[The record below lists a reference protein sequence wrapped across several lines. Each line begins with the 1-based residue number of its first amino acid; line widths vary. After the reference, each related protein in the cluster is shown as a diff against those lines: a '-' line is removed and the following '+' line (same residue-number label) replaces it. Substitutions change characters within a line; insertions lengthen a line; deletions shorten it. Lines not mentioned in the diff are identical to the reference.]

1 MPPAHDRGAEGAPAA
16 APGPP
21 GTRRP
26 APYSRGYMYGT
37 NVETISSQV
46 LPEAQ
51 QAAARAGTLKPYDQ
65 TNVNPSWAWTAGAGI
80 STAEDLARFVPALV
94 DGGLLAAPLQRQR
107 LDSIRPRDPSDP
119 ASPGYGYALA
129 QFGPMYGH
137 TGELPGY
144 NSFMGHDPVRQ
155 NTVVTWTNLNAAPDG
170 RAPAI
175 ELARTIIG
183 ELAGAGG

>member
-1 MPPAHDRGAEGAPAA
+1 MF
-16 APGPP
+16 
-21 GTRRP
+21 
-26 APYSRGYMYGT
+26 GT
-37 NVETISSQV
+37 NVETIASQV

-51 QAAARAGTLKPYDQ
+51 QAAAPGGHAHAVRPDERQPVLGVDGGRGDLHRRGPGPLRARARRRAACSPRRC
-65 TNVNPSWAWTAGAGI
+65 SSSAWTASGRA
-80 STAEDLARFVPALV
+80 TRA
-94 DGGLLAAPLQRQR
+94 
-107 LDSIRPRDPSDP
+107 IR

-155 NTVVTWTNLNAAPDG
+155 TTVVTWTNLNAAPDG